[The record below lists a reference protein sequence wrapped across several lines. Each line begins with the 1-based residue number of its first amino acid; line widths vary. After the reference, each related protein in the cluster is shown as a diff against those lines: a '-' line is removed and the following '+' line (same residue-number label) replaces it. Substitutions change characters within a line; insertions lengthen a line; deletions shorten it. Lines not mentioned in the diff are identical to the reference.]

1 MEIKIRDFGLGSD
14 LISLTNKAGVT
25 ISFTNLGARIVDWQK
40 DGKHLILGFD
50 SAKEYLEKDAYP
62 GATVGP
68 TAGRIKDGLV
78 KISGKDY
85 ILNQNEGPQTLHGGE
100 ESIHTKLWTYE
111 VTDLGAEVQVKFS
124 LVSND
129 GTNRYPGKIEMSVTH
144 SFDDDNK
151 WKIHYEAISD
161 KDTVF
166 NPTGHVYFNL
176 NGDASESVEN
186 HGLRLAASRFVP
198 LKDQTEIVRGDIVD
212 IKNTDLDFRQ
222 EKQLSNAFNSNME
235 QVQLVK
241 GIDHPFLLDQLGLDK
256 EQARLTLDD
265 TSISVFTDQPSIV
278 IFTANFGDLGTLYH
292 EKKQVHHGGITFEC
306 QVSPGSEQ
314 IPELGDISLKAGEK
328 YQATTIYSL
337 HTK

>member
-1 MEIKIRDFGLGSD
+1 
-14 LISLTNKAGVT
+14 
-25 ISFTNLGARIVDWQK
+25 
-40 DGKHLILGFD
+40 
-50 SAKEYLEKDAYP
+50 
-62 GATVGP
+62 
-68 TAGRIKDGLV
+68 
-78 KISGKDY
+78 
-85 ILNQNEGPQTLHGGE
+85 
-100 ESIHTKLWTYE
+100 
-111 VTDLGAEVQVKFS
+111 
-124 LVSND
+124 
-129 GTNRYPGKIEMSVTH
+129 
-144 SFDDDNK
+144 
-151 WKIHYEAISD
+151 
-161 KDTVF
+161 DTVF